1 MHLYIQKG
9 KADIN
14 VRDNMK
20 RTPLILAVSMGK
32 KKTMDLLI
40 TMGKTSVIT
49 NYILPFASIRLLYE

>member
-1 MHLYIQKG
+1 LYIQKG

-32 KKTMDLLI
+32 RDHLWDKEKVALL
-40 TMGKTSVIT
+40 
-49 NYILPFASIRLLYE
+49 NR